1 MRLRHRHLPLQ
12 AYLLSLLLAGTL
24 IGVGLT
30 LYQAQLRVD
39 RARSVA
45 GNSLSLAARL
55 GARDIAD
62 AMTATKGTVAQVA
75 ANPALTALFTTPTP
89 KGCSLAF
96 SGAGPFTRGHIDIV
110 ARTGKVLCSSRDLPG
125 GASYTGQPW
134 LTSTTPRVVGP
145 VNDSG
150 TRSFVVLS
158 PIADLGVVAAFLD
171 AGSVTHDLTDRYS
184 TDGSTRFDLLFNREQ
199 TAAHRQHESDL
210 IYRDAPVRSL
220 GLVVRA
226 DIPQS
231 QALAYAIDVNREMR
245 LFLLGALFL
254 VFVLLELVH
263 LGIVRPIRR
272 LSASVREATAG
283 HADVQAPTTGPSEV
297 VRLAE
302 DFVTLTRTVTS
313 ELSQRQRAE
322 TEAAASEQTY
332 RTMFEANPQPTWVH
346 HADTGRLLA
355 VNAAM
360 VERFGWTREE
370 LLAMT
375 WHDLV
380 ADSSQTLTGAL
391 TGALTGGLFGEQIG
405 ADRVERS
412 GPWALRDRDG
422 TSVDCLITS
431 ATLQLPGAPGRIVVA
446 EDVTRRLHT
455 ERLLQ
460 RTLRMESLGQLAGGI
475 AHDFNNVLAVMLNYA
490 EFATSELTEAAEA
503 DPDRWG
509 PVLTDV
515 RAIGAAGGRAATL
528 TRQLLSFARGDTL
541 ETDTV
546 DINAVATG
554 VEHLLRRT
562 LGEQVTLDL
571 NLLPGLWPVHA
582 NAGQIEQVIVNLAVN
597 ARDAMP
603 DGGQLSIETM
613 NIEVD
618 QDYTATRPDRLPGRY
633 VRLRVSD
640 TGVGMDAQQRDRAF
654 EPFFTTKDRATG
666 TGLGLATV
674 YGAVKR
680 AGGTIDIYSEPGL
693 GTTVSM
699 FLPRTDAATEPTTAA
714 TPGPERR
721 RGSETVLVVEDD
733 NELRGLTERIL
744 TRDGYHVL
752 TAPDGP
758 TARALAAAHQGE
770 INLLLSDI
778 VMPQMLGSELAR
790 RITQDDPAVQV
801 IFMSGY
807 APPVL
812 TNGGTLPIGATI
824 LDKPFSADLLLGKV
838 RHTLDSRPTQVAPS
852 ISK

>member
-231 QALAYAIDVNREMR
+231 QSLAYAIDVNREMR

-313 ELSQRQRAE
+313 ELSQRRQAE

-375 WHDLV
+375 CYDLV
-380 ADSSQTLTGAL
+380 ADSSQTL

-475 AHDFNNVLAVMLNYA
+475 AHDFNNLLTAISSYADLADGTIDAGSDPRLAESIGGIRGASDQAARLTQQLLAFSRQQVLKPEIVCANDVVEEHVPMLRRLLG
-490 EFATSELTEAAEA
+490 EEIDVQLSL
-503 DPDRWG
+503 DRR
-509 PVLTDV
+509 L
-515 RAIGAAGGRAATL
+515 GAAKIDPG
-528 TRQLLSFARGDTL
+528 LLS
-541 ETDTV
+541 
-546 DINAVATG
+546 
-554 VEHLLRRT
+554 
-562 LGEQVTLDL
+562 QVLM
-571 NLLPGLWPVHA
+571 NLS
-582 NAGQIEQVIVNLAVN
+582 VN

-603 DGGQLSIETM
+603 AGGVLTIATENVDLRGAPTIGGPGNGQHVMLS
-613 NIEVD
+613 
-618 QDYTATRPDRLPGRY
+618 
-633 VRLRVSD
+633 VSD
-640 TGVGMDAQQRDRAF
+640 TGDGIDDATLARIF
-654 EPFFTTKDRATG
+654 EPFFTTKDPGKG
-666 TGLGLATV
+666 TGLGLPTVIGIVEQSGGRVAVQTEQGSGTTFTV
-674 YGAVKR
+674 YLPVVRQAVTSR
-680 AGGTIDIYSEPGL
+680 TSAPEARIDRPAGH
-693 GTTVSM
+693 
-699 FLPRTDAATEPTTAA
+699 
-714 TPGPERR
+714 
-721 RGSETVLVVEDD
+721 
-733 NELRGLTERIL
+733 ERIL
-744 TRDGYHVL
+744 LVEDNEIVRGPVTLLLEELGYDVV
-752 TAPDGP
+752 AAEGP
-758 TARALAAAHQGE
+758 TEALALAASGAPLD
-770 INLLLSDI
+770 LLLTDV
-778 VMPQMLGSELAR
+778 VMPGMNGRQLAERLREL
-790 RITQDDPAVQV
+790 QPGLKVL
-801 IFMSGY
+801 FMSGY
-807 APPVL
+807 TDDAVIARGVIDHEMAFL
-812 TNGGTLPIGATI
+812 Q
-824 LDKPFSADLLLGKV
+824 KPFGADQLAQ
-838 RHTLDSRPTQVAPS
+838 TVAELFS
-852 ISK
+852 L